1 MVSTTRTNDEFGLD
15 ASVFGTRTSNEMWA
29 RDEVSMARNEISM
42 AAIKGGPC
50 PPLMMRMNASASAM
64 TTRRYGVTA
73 GSNAS
78 EESSTE
84 IDLSLKMNPTMK
96 MNAITRGRGPI
107 ELLVGGEWK
116 QCLSRART
124 LKNKQEGLED
134 KFKSRP
140 ESRQRRALKKST
152 VEIMRMEDSN
162 GVGNANITRNV
173 RTPRGQN
180 AVGSSCWVLA
190 GEQSLQ
196 QEQNGMT
203 CKYKGYD
210 GNRGQ
215 RINSRLPKMDPVDGS
230 VRTEEISRKNA
241 MEQERCLRT
250 QNSSE
255 AYLNL
260 KGITIERRCEA

>member
-1 MVSTTRTNDEFGLD
+1 MFRRECELKAELDMRILNEFERTSLRRKRNREATMASTTRTDDEFGLD
-15 ASVFGTRTSNEMWA
+15 ASVFGMRTSNKMWA
-29 RDEVSMARNEISM
+29 RDDASMARDDISM

-50 PPLMMRMNASASAM
+50 PPMMMRTNASANAM

-78 EESSTE
+78 EESSSE

-152 VEIMRMEDSN
+152 VEIMKIEDTN
-162 GVGNANITRNV
+162 GVGNAIITRNV
-173 RTPRGQN
+173 RTPTEDEITI
-180 AVGSSCWVLA
+180 GSSCWVLT
-190 GEQSLQ
+190 GEQS
-196 QEQNGMT
+196 
-203 CKYKGYD
+203 
-210 GNRGQ
+210 
-215 RINSRLPKMDPVDGS
+215 S
-230 VRTEEISRKNA
+230 
-241 MEQERCLRT
+241 
-250 QNSSE
+250 
-255 AYLNL
+255 
-260 KGITIERRCEA
+260 